1 MFEKILIA
9 NRGEIAVRI
18 IRTCKELGAKNRET
32 LAVVGNLGRV
42 LLELG
47 VPADA
52 LPYAQEAAEGLR
64 EALGPE
70 PRHGLDAIRAKC
82 EKWMSETTMHG
93 FDVDGPYVNGEG
105 FSLKFTI
112 DCESKVGAF
121 PRMTMCEI
129 ATYTLE
135 NGKVARESFMMEPMP
150 GM

>member
-1 MFEKILIA
+1 MSEQMTQDP
-9 NRGEIAVRI
+9 RI
-18 IRTCKELGAKNRET
+18 TQT
-32 LAVVGNLGRV
+32 LAIAREVVDHIKSG
-42 LLELG
+42 
-47 VPADA
+47 ATDD
-52 LPYAQEAAEGLR
+52 
-64 EALGPE
+64 GPIWAKHWSPDCVSVE
-70 PRHGLDAIRAKC
+70 CDGTEYTGLDAIRAKC